1 MSVETWDGRTKFNV
15 EESSREETE
24 RLDQWEKYLE
34 GEEEGEGVTQWD
46 SKNTNNIFVRKMYHH
61 ELISECITAITVS

>member
-34 GEEEGEGVTQWD
+34 GEEEGKGEGVTQ
-46 SKNTNNIFVRKMYHH
+46 
-61 ELISECITAITVS
+61 

>member
-34 GEEEGEGVTQWD
+34 GEEEGEGGTQ
-46 SKNTNNIFVRKMYHH
+46 
-61 ELISECITAITVS
+61 